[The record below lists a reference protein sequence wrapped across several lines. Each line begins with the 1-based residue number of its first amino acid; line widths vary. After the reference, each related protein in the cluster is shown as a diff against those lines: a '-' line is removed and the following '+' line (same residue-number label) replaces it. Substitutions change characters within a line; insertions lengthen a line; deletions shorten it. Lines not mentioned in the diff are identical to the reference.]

1 MLSATDVVRES
12 ARDVVSRAPLQRESR
27 HRVCSRCGRLAAEA
41 SDGKLATATDV
52 PWPTLLRFDVR
63 GSTLPETVKA
73 RLLAHSDRRI
83 TAEGVV
89 IIKAQRYRSLDQN
102 RADALARLQRLV
114 DGATVAPRPRKA
126 TKPTAGSQRRRVDSK
141 VRRGEIKAARRRIV
155 DD

>member
-1 MLSATDVVRES
+1 MRIAPDEVELTAVR
-12 ARDVVSRAPLQRESR
+12 AQGAGGQNVNKVSNAV
-27 HRVCSRCGRLAAEA
+27 H
-41 SDGKLATATDV
+41 
-52 PWPTLLRFDVR
+52 LRFDVR

-114 DGATVAPRPRKA
+114 DGAAVAPRPRKA
-126 TKPTAGSQRRRVDSK
+126 TKPTVGSQRRRIESK

>member
-1 MLSATDVVRES
+1 VSLRIAPDEVELTAVR
-12 ARDVVSRAPLQRESR
+12 AQGAGGQNVNKVSNAV
-27 HRVCSRCGRLAAEA
+27 H
-41 SDGKLATATDV
+41 
-52 PWPTLLRFDVR
+52 LRFDVR

-102 RADALARLQRLV
+102 RADALARLQQLV
-114 DGATVAPRPRKA
+114 DGAAVAPRPRKA
-126 TKPTAGSQRRRVDSK
+126 TKPTVGSQRRRIESK

>member
-1 MLSATDVVRES
+1 MRIAPDEVELTAVR
-12 ARDVVSRAPLQRESR
+12 AQGAGGQNVNKVSNAV
-27 HRVCSRCGRLAAEA
+27 H
-41 SDGKLATATDV
+41 
-52 PWPTLLRFDVR
+52 LRFDVR

-114 DGATVAPRPRKA
+114 DGAAVAPRPRKA

>member
-1 MLSATDVVRES
+1 MRIAPDEVELTAVR
-12 ARDVVSRAPLQRESR
+12 AQGAGGQNVNKVSNAV
-27 HRVCSRCGRLAAEA
+27 H
-41 SDGKLATATDV
+41 
-52 PWPTLLRFDVR
+52 LRFDVR

-73 RLLAHSDRRI
+73 HLLAHSDRRI

-114 DGATVAPRPRKA
+114 DGAAIAPRPRKA

-141 VRRGEIKAARRRIV
+141 VRRGEVKAARRRIV
-155 DD
+155 GD

>member
-1 MLSATDVVRES
+1 VRIAPDEVELT
-12 ARDVVSRAPLQRESR
+12 AVRAQGAGGQNVNKVSNAV
-27 HRVCSRCGRLAAEA
+27 H
-41 SDGKLATATDV
+41 
-52 PWPTLLRFDVR
+52 LRFDVR

-114 DGATVAPRPRKA
+114 DGAAIAPRPRKA

-141 VRRGEIKAARRRIV
+141 VRRGEVKAARRRIV
-155 DD
+155 GD

>member
-1 MLSATDVVRES
+1 VSVRIAPDEVELT
-12 ARDVVSRAPLQRESR
+12 AVRAQGAGGQNVNKVSNAV
-27 HRVCSRCGRLAAEA
+27 H
-41 SDGKLATATDV
+41 
-52 PWPTLLRFDVR
+52 LRFDVQ

-114 DGATVAPRPRKA
+114 DGAAVAPRPRKA
-126 TKPTAGSQRRRVDSK
+126 TKPTAGSQRRRIESK

>member
-1 MLSATDVVRES
+1 MRIAPDEVELTAVR
-12 ARDVVSRAPLQRESR
+12 AQGAGGQNVNKVSNAV
-27 HRVCSRCGRLAAEA
+27 H
-41 SDGKLATATDV
+41 
-52 PWPTLLRFDVR
+52 LRFDVR

-83 TAEGVV
+83 TAEGIV

-114 DGATVAPRPRKA
+114 DAAAVAPRPRKA

>member
-1 MLSATDVVRES
+1 VSLRIAPDEVELTAVR
-12 ARDVVSRAPLQRESR
+12 AQGAGGQNVNKVSNAV
-27 HRVCSRCGRLAAEA
+27 H
-41 SDGKLATATDV
+41 
-52 PWPTLLRFDVR
+52 LRFDVR

-114 DGATVAPRPRKA
+114 DGAAVAPRPRKA
-126 TKPTAGSQRRRVDSK
+126 TKPTAGSQRRRIESK

>member
-1 MLSATDVVRES
+1 VSVRIAPDEVELT
-12 ARDVVSRAPLQRESR
+12 AVRAQGAGGQNVNKVSNAV
-27 HRVCSRCGRLAAEA
+27 H
-41 SDGKLATATDV
+41 
-52 PWPTLLRFDVR
+52 LRFDVR

-114 DGATVAPRPRKA
+114 DGAAIAPRPRKA

-141 VRRGEIKAARRRIV
+141 VRRGEVKAARRRIV
-155 DD
+155 GD

>member
-1 MLSATDVVRES
+1 VSVRIAPDEVELT
-12 ARDVVSRAPLQRESR
+12 AVRAQGAGGQNVNKVSNAV
-27 HRVCSRCGRLAAEA
+27 H
-41 SDGKLATATDV
+41 
-52 PWPTLLRFDVR
+52 LRFDVR

-89 IIKAQRYRSLDQN
+89 IIKAQRYRNLDQN

-114 DGATVAPRPRKA
+114 DGAAVAPRPRKA

>member
-1 MLSATDVVRES
+1 VRIAPDEVELT
-12 ARDVVSRAPLQRESR
+12 AVRAQGAGGQNVNKVSNAV
-27 HRVCSRCGRLAAEA
+27 H
-41 SDGKLATATDV
+41 
-52 PWPTLLRFDVR
+52 LRFDVR

-114 DGATVAPRPRKA
+114 DGAAIAPRPRKA

-155 DD
+155 GD

>member
-1 MLSATDVVRES
+1 MRIAPDEVELTAVR
-12 ARDVVSRAPLQRESR
+12 AQGAGGQNVNKVSNAV
-27 HRVCSRCGRLAAEA
+27 H
-41 SDGKLATATDV
+41 
-52 PWPTLLRFDVR
+52 LRFDVR
-63 GSTLPETVKA
+63 ASTLPETVKA

-114 DGATVAPRPRKA
+114 DGAAVAPRPRKA
-126 TKPTAGSQRRRVDSK
+126 TKPTAGSQRRRIDSK

>member
-1 MLSATDVVRES
+1 VSLRIAPDEVELTAVR
-12 ARDVVSRAPLQRESR
+12 AQGAGGQNVNKVSNAV
-27 HRVCSRCGRLAAEA
+27 H
-41 SDGKLATATDV
+41 
-52 PWPTLLRFDVR
+52 LRFDVR
-63 GSTLPETVKA
+63 GSTLPETVKS

-114 DGATVAPRPRKA
+114 DGAAIAPRPRKA

-141 VRRGEIKAARRRIV
+141 VRRGEVKAARRRIV
-155 DD
+155 GD

>member
-1 MLSATDVVRES
+1 MRIAPDEVELTAVR
-12 ARDVVSRAPLQRESR
+12 AQGAGGQNVNKVSNAV
-27 HRVCSRCGRLAAEA
+27 H
-41 SDGKLATATDV
+41 
-52 PWPTLLRFDVR
+52 LRFDVR

-114 DGATVAPRPRKA
+114 DAAAVAPRPRKA